1 LRPKDRFELKHPLFV
16 DSFSFKDKSY
26 YCMMLGPFVLL
37 LSAATAW
44 SQLDKDECALAN
56 GGCQHTCTNTYG
68 SYKCSCYS
76 GYQLKPDGL
85 TCQGK

>member
-1 LRPKDRFELKHPLFV
+1 M
-16 DSFSFKDKSY
+16 S
-26 YCMMLGPFVLL
+26 VLL
-37 LSAATAW
+37 SNSALLKITKNHFNFI
-44 SQLDKDECALAN
+44 SKDKDECALAN

-85 TCQGK
+85 TCQGKIMIFSSHGLHTN

>member
-1 LRPKDRFELKHPLFV
+1 MCVPLSHSALLKITKNHFNFI
-16 DSFSFKDKSY
+16 SK
-26 YCMMLGPFVLL
+26 
-37 LSAATAW
+37 
-44 SQLDKDECALAN
+44 DKDECTLAK

-85 TCQGK
+85 TCQGKIMIVSSHGLHTN